1 MFVCAGLAAPKEL
14 KNRVMPKDVNK
25 IRVIDSHTAG
35 EPTRVVVEGGPDLGV
50 GNMAELRDRFEEKA
64 HWLRTALLSEPR
76 GFEAMVGALLC
87 EPNDPKSA
95 AGVIFFNNSGVLK
108 GCIHGTIGLIKTLEF
123 MGRISTGT
131 HDIETPV
138 GTINAE
144 LRSDGSVR
152 VTNVPSYRYLSNVE
166 IDIEGFGKVLGDV
179 AWGGN
184 WFYLIEGYGP
194 EIKLSNLKDLSSF
207 SVATMEALEV
217 ANIFGDDGSKIDHV
231 EIFGPPSDPLK
242 SDSRNFV
249 MCPGGEY
256 DRSPCGT
263 GTSAKLACLYASG
276 KLKTDQIWRQSSILE
291 TVFEGEVMPLE
302 DQKVVPKVSGRAW
315 VNGELNILIDPSD
328 PFRFGIR

>member
-1 MFVCAGLAAPKEL
+1 MFVYAGLAAPKEL
-14 KNRVMPKDVNK
+14 KNTVMPKDVNK

-35 EPTRVVVEGGPDLGV
+35 EPTRVVVDGGPDLGV

-87 EPNDPKSA
+87 EPTDPKSA

-108 GCIHGTIGLIKTLEF
+108 GCIHGTMGLIKTLEF
-123 MGRISTGT
+123 MGRISTGS

-138 GTINAE
+138 GTIKAE
-144 LRSDGSVR
+144 LREDGSVS

-166 IDIEGFGKVLGDV
+166 IDVEGFGKVLGDV

-194 EIKLSNLKDLSSF
+194 EIKLINLKDLSSF
-207 SVATMEALEV
+207 SIAAMEALEV
-217 ANIFGDDGSKIDHV
+217 ANILGDDGSKIDHV
-231 EIFGPPSDPLK
+231 EIFGPPSDPVK

-276 KLKTDQIWRQSSILE
+276 KLGPDQIWRQGSILG

-302 DQKVVPKVSGRAW
+302 DQKVIPRVSGRAW
-315 VNGELNILIDPSD
+315 VNGETNIVIDPSD
-328 PFRFGIR
+328 PFRFGIG